1 MLCSK
6 LRTFAYEELE
16 FFLPQYVSLGRRA
29 PLPLGTV
36 DTSLPIRRHAG
47 YVTSSSA

>member
-16 FFLPQYVSLGRRA
+16 FFLPQYVPSYIIRRFRRA
-29 PLPLGTV
+29 L
-36 DTSLPIRRHAG
+36 DAAAAYPIG
-47 YVTSSSA
+47 DM

>member
-16 FFLPQYVSLGRRA
+16 FFLPQYVSAAHRA
-29 PLPLGTV
+29 PMPRC
-36 DTSLPIRRHAG
+36 TSLPSRRHIG
-47 YVTSSSA
+47 YATC